1 MTDQTNQQPTGQPAE
16 PAAAPPPDAPDGP
29 GGPPAEPALERTFE
43 ERMQG
48 FGREASAAGE
58 RLGREA
64 QAAGE
69 RWSRD
74 PSVVD
79 AADTAARVWGL
90 LVLGVG
96 LWFFADVTLGLD
108 MPAVAW
114 RDVWPVAL
122 IVIGLAVVLR
132 GMARRR
138 T

>member
-1 MTDQTNQQPTGQPAE
+1 
-16 PAAAPPPDAPDGP
+16 
-29 GGPPAEPALERTFE
+29 
-43 ERMQG
+43 MQG
-48 FGREASAAGE
+48 LGREASAAGE

-69 RWSRD
+69 RWAKD
-74 PSVVD
+74 PGVVD

-96 LWFFADVTLGLD
+96 AWFFADITLGLD